1 MIDCSK
7 EKRVVYKSKVYF
19 VFVSIIALYGIMNL
33 GYVSFNVASA
43 QSTTTTTTA
52 PTGTAAA
59 NNVEIQSTDFVIAP
73 VQQHLGDN
81 KNDIFAPGYPYRGD
95 VSDTFNFTIDSDPIG
110 EAYLLVQMY
119 GSYFEGHTITIN
131 GKNVTSPEGNFGN
144 SGVFS
149 WSTITVPLADDT
161 LEQGENTIQFLR
173 NPNTEDNF
181 LIDNV
186 VVNWKHQYLLAQ

>member
-33 GYVSFNVASA
+33 GCVSFNVASA

-52 PTGTAAA
+52 PTGTSA

-144 SGVFS
+144 SGALS
-149 WSTITVPLADDT
+149 WSTITVPLVDDT

>member
-43 QSTTTTTTA
+43 QSTTTT
-52 PTGTAAA
+52 PTGTAA